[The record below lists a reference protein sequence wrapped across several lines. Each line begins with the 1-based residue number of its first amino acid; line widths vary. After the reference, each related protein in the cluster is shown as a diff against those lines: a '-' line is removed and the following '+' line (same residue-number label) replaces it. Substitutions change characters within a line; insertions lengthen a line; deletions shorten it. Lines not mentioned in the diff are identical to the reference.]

1 MDSEPFSVDSEQ
13 VATAVRDAC
22 VQTALTA
29 YEAASTDG
37 LCHEGAWECAVD
49 AMRSLN
55 VTALISKLVQAGANA
70 CASFLC
76 NSGEIT
82 G

>member
-1 MDSEPFSVDSEQ
+1 MGSKEVSGDREWLV
-13 VATAVRDAC
+13 TAVRDAC

-55 VTALISKLVQAGANA
+55 VTALISKLDKDARYG
-70 CASFLC
+70 
-76 NSGEIT
+76 
-82 G
+82 